1 MSPTRGKKVLLKI
14 SAMKLAITLCSD
26 TRAAVMICSPASNIG
41 CDKSQ
46 FASRSAVIDMADIP
60 EFIHGIVN

>member
-1 MSPTRGKKVLLKI
+1 
-14 SAMKLAITLCSD
+14 MKLAITLCSD